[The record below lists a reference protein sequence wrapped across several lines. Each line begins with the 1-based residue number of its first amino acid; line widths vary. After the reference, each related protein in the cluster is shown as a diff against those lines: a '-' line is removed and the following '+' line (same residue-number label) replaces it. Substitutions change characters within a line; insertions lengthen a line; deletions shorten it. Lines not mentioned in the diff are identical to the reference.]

1 MARLFL
7 TAIDLNK
14 NELQNARVQNL
25 ASAPGSPVTGQVY
38 YDTVANKLYWWNGSA
53 WIDAT
58 GGAVTFG
65 AITAQ
70 TTFGAASGNGAAS
83 TAARSDHTHGTPAHD
98 APAHSAI
105 KLSDLASPTAAVS
118 LGSQRITSLADPTS
132 AQDAATKAYV
142 DGLANGV
149 DWKASVRVATTANG
163 TLASAFANGQT
174 VDGVTLATGDR
185 ILIKDQSTGAEN
197 GIYTVNASGAPTRA
211 TDADASA
218 EVTGGLAV
226 WVNEG
231 TANADTG
238 WVLTTNDPITV
249 GTTALSFTQFTG
261 LGSVTAGGG
270 LTKTGNTLNIGAGSG
285 ITVNADD
292 IAVAAT
298 YAGGSSIAT
307 VGTITTGVWNA
318 TDIAVADGGTGAST
332 AAGAKT
338 NLGFM
343 TRYAA
348 SIGDGSSTS
357 ITVTHN
363 LGTLDV
369 VIEVYRNSDGVKV
382 ECDVTHATTNTLTLG
397 FATAPTSNQ
406 YRVVVIG

>member
-1 MARLFL
+1 MSRLFL
-7 TAIDLNK
+7 VPVDLNK
-14 NELQNARVQNL
+14 NELQNARIQNL

-65 AITAQ
+65 SVTAQ
-70 TTFGAASGNGAAS
+70 TSFGASSSDGAAS

-98 APAHSAI
+98 AAAHSAI
-105 KLSDLASPTAAVS
+105 KISDLAAPTAAVS
-118 LGSQRITSLADPTS
+118 FGSQRITSLADPTS

-149 DWKASVRVATTANG
+149 DWKASVRVATTANI
-163 TLASAFANGQT
+163 TLSGPQT
-174 VDGVTLATGDR
+174 IDGVSAIAGDR
-185 ILIKDQSTGAEN
+185 VLVKDQSTASGN
-197 GIYTVNASGAPTRA
+197 GIYVVAAGAWSRA
-211 TDADASA
+211 TDADVSA
-218 EVTGGLAV
+218 EVTGGMAV

-231 TANADTG
+231 TTNGDTG
-238 WVLTTNDPITV
+238 WVLTTNDAITL
-249 GTTALSFTQFTG
+249 GTTSLTFSQFTG
-261 LGSVTAGGG
+261 LGQVTAGSG
-270 LTKTGNTLNIGAGSG
+270 LTKTGNTLNIGAGTG

-307 VGTITTGVWNA
+307 VGTITSGVWNG

-348 SIGDGSSTS
+348 NIGDGSSTS
-357 ITVTHN
+357 ITVTHS

-369 VIEVYRNSDGVKV
+369 VLEVFRNSDGAKV
-382 ECDVTHATTNTLTLG
+382 ECDVVHATTNTLTLG
-397 FATAPTSNQ
+397 FASAPSSNQ

>member
-7 TAIDLNK
+7 TALDLSK
-14 NELQNARVQNL
+14 NELQNARIQNL

-58 GGAVTFG
+58 GGAISFG
-65 AITAQ
+65 AVTAQ
-70 TTFGAASGNGAAS
+70 TAFGASSSNGVSAD
-83 TAARSDHTHGTPAHD
+83 AARADHTHGTPAHD
-98 APAHSAI
+98 AAAHAAI
-105 KLSDLASPTAAVS
+105 KISDLAAPTAAVGF
-118 LGSQRITSLADPTS
+118 GSQRITGLADPTS

-149 DWKASVRVATTANG
+149 DWKASVRAATTANI
-163 TLASAFANGQT
+163 TLSAPQT
-174 VDGVTLATGDR
+174 IDGVSVVAGDR
-185 ILIKDQSTGAEN
+185 VLVKDQSTASGN
-197 GIYTVNASGAPTRA
+197 GIYVVAAGAWTRA
-211 TDADASA
+211 TDADANA
-218 EVTGGLAV
+218 EVTGGMAV

-231 TANADTG
+231 TTNADTG

-249 GTTALSFTQFTG
+249 GTTGLTFTQFTG
-261 LGSVTAGGG
+261 LGQVTAGSG
-270 LTKTGNTLNIGAGSG
+270 LTKTGNTLNIGAGTG

-307 VGTITTGVWNA
+307 VGTITSGVWNA

-348 SIGDGSSTS
+348 NIGDGSSSS

-369 VIEVYRNSDGVKV
+369 VVEVFRNSDGVKI
-382 ECDVTHATTNTLTLG
+382 ECDITHSTTNTLTLG
-397 FATAPTSNQ
+397 FATAPSSGQ